1 LKKAVPQSPLL
12 TEQSQPPPQQPRVPV
27 KGVVIREPTQQIKKS
42 VQEPSY
48 QGKGKGIM
56 IEEPKHDPLKDL
68 PFVYWPKH
76 KQLEV
81 DGVAARKLAASFAE
95 ENQMVLEQR
104 RKHAEAGAKTK
115 ALLDSWDEERIKGDA
130 DIALMKQII
139 EEMQEYTQE
148 QKDEWKRNYEAER
161 KKFYLN
167 QRKKRKVLS
176 RPTIKQKRKY
186 YEYYLNNMK
195 GWKLVQLK
203 RYSDDEIFKMY
214 ERAKNSM

>member
-1 LKKAVPQSPLL
+1 
-12 TEQSQPPPQQPRVPV
+12 
-27 KGVVIREPTQQIKKS
+27 
-42 VQEPSY
+42 
-48 QGKGKGIM
+48 M
-56 IEEPKHDPLKDL
+56 
-68 PFVYWPKH
+68 YWPKH

-81 DGVAARKLAASFAE
+81 DGAAARKLAALFAE

-104 RKHAEAGAKTK
+104 RKHAEAEAKTK

-130 DIALMKQII
+130 DIALMKQIK

-148 QKDEWKRNYEAER
+148 QKDEWKRNYEAKR

-176 RPTIKQKRKY
+176 RPTFKQKRKY

-195 GWKLVQLK
+195 GSKVVQLK